1 MTSLDFEGALGFGV
15 GLGAGLAASGWRC
28 SGFAA
33 GLDSVGCSDGV
44 RLLPAAAG
52 VLRGVFSSVSG
63 VSVTAGLAFALLL
76 AGLSSEASS
85 SVGAV
90 LLFLPFD
97 LFLGGM
103 TGLRESVFSSSSS
116 SALAGF
122 VLSSSGAPMG
132 RQTSTGVSLGTGLF
146 LMASRSWESWL
157 LMVLMTPMTKAATA
171 MMQTPKKAPIK
182 CLGLSWNEDLGVLDM
197 INR

>member
-1 MTSLDFEGALGFGV
+1 MTSLDLEGALGFGV

-44 RLLPAAAG
+44 RLLPVAAG

-97 LFLGGM
+97 LFLGGI
-103 TGLRESVFSSSSS
+103 TGLRESVFSLSSS
-116 SALAGF
+116 SALVAGL

-146 LMASRSWESWL
+146 LMASRSWVSWL
-157 LMVLMTPMTKAATA
+157 LMVLMTPITKAATA
-171 MMQTPKKAPIK
+171 MMQMPKKALIK
-182 CLGLSWNEDLGVLDM
+182 CLG
-197 INR
+197 

>member
-1 MTSLDFEGALGFGV
+1 V
-15 GLGAGLAASGWRC
+15 
-28 SGFAA
+28 
-33 GLDSVGCSDGV
+33 
-44 RLLPAAAG
+44 
-52 VLRGVFSSVSG
+52 
-63 VSVTAGLAFALLL
+63 
-76 AGLSSEASS
+76 
-85 SVGAV
+85 V

-116 SALAGF
+116 SALAAGL

-157 LMVLMTPMTKAATA
+157 LMVLMTPITKAATA
-171 MMQTPKKAPIK
+171 MMQTPKKALIK